1 MEIYEVTTNTSEIKI
16 FPSSEVEEITQNVR
30 MIITT
35 QKFSVPCDRNFG
47 ISAAMI
53 DQPLAAAR
61 AKLTAE
67 IVAAVNNFEP
77 RAKVTNVFF
86 DGNEMGGELSVRVQF
101 RIIKK
106 NLRGG
111 VF

>member
-1 MEIYEVTTNTSEIKI
+1 MEIYEVTTNTSEINI
-16 FPSSEVEEITQNVR
+16 FPSSELEEITQNVR

-35 QKFSVPCDRNFG
+35 QKFSLPMDRAFG

-53 DQPLAAAR
+53 DQPFAAAR

-77 RAKVTNVFF
+77 RAKVTEVIFL
-86 DGNEMGGELSVRVQF
+86 GNEMDGILDVKVRF
-101 RIIKK
+101 RIVKR
-106 NLRGG
+106 NLRGY
-111 VF
+111 V